1 MENVFE
7 LNNIHKSY
15 QGESILKDFSLQ
27 LKAGCCYGFLGR
39 NGAGKST
46 AIKILMGMT
55 QFEQG
60 EVKLLGQDP
69 WEIDRSLKA
78 QVGYVSQT
86 QTLPPTATAA
96 ELIIFHQK
104 MYPNWRSDYVDMLL
118 TRFEINK
125 NKKVKALSGGMQ
137 KLLAIIL
144 ALGQDPTLLILDE
157 PTVGL
162 DPISKQELMDNL
174 LELLLNENS
183 SIFFSSHIL
192 ADIEKLA
199 DKIGILKGGKLV
211 IDMELDTLKVSV
223 KQIQLDFSDD
233 IPPSFDIPGLL
244 SIKKIGR
251 SIILTIKSD
260 DQNIVETIKNKYS
273 AKIKLLDMNLEEIFI
288 ELAK

>member
-1 MENVFE
+1 
-7 LNNIHKSY
+7 
-15 QGESILKDFSLQ
+15 
-27 LKAGCCYGFLGR
+27 
-39 NGAGKST
+39 
-46 AIKILMGMT
+46 
-55 QFEQG
+55 
-60 EVKLLGQDP
+60 
-69 WEIDRSLKA
+69 
-78 QVGYVSQT
+78 
-86 QTLPPTATAA
+86 
-96 ELIIFHQK
+96 
-104 MYPNWRSDYVDMLL
+104 
-118 TRFEINK
+118 
-125 NKKVKALSGGMQ
+125 MQ

-183 SIFFSSHIL
+183 NIFFSSHIL